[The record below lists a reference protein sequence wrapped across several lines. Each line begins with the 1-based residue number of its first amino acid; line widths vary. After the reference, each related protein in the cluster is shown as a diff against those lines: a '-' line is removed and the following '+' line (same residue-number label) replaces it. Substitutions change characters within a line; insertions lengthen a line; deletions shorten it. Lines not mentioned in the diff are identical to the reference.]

1 MFKVIEMKAGKSTR
15 ELKALNFQPIQKGSH
30 KRVGTIP
37 HFTDGVFLHGR
48 KNMKFKILVTM
59 FATLLVMTGCEIIGP
74 KVKVEGPK
82 VKIPGVQIE
91 GGQSGKFCPPGQ
103 AKKGRC

>member
-1 MFKVIEMKAGKSTR
+1 MKSGKSMI
-15 ELKALNFQPIQKGSH
+15 EFKPLNFQPIQKCSH
-30 KRVGTIP
+30 KRGGTIP
-37 HFTDGVFLHGR
+37 HFTDGVFLHWR

-59 FATLLVMTGCEIIGP
+59 IATLFVMTGCELIGP

-82 VKIPGVQIE
+82 VKISGVQIE
-91 GGQSGKFCPPGQ
+91 GDQSGKFCPPGQ